1 MRKFAVIGL
10 GKFGNAVAT
19 ILFDNGAEVLVI
31 DNNDKKLQDLRGRVS
46 AAIKMDCTDERA
58 LRSVGI
64 DEVDAVILAVGD
76 VETSVLTCVLLKKLG
91 VMNIQAKVD
100 SELHA
105 RILEIMGVTNVL
117 FPEKQVG
124 EQLAHTLLSPN
135 VLNYINLTS
144 GHCIAELKVPEAYVG
159 KTLQELNLPNE
170 MKIHIVA
177 IKYTEMSVSE
187 SGDNVIETRIN
198 DMPGANDIIK
208 EGDILVLMGSTSNVS
223 NLINKVTPGM
233 RVTL

>member
-1 MRKFAVIGL
+1 
-10 GKFGNAVAT
+10 
-19 ILFDNGAEVLVI
+19 
-31 DNNDKKLQDLRGRVS
+31 
-46 AAIKMDCTDERA
+46 
-58 LRSVGI
+58 
-64 DEVDAVILAVGD
+64 
-76 VETSVLTCVLLKKLG
+76 
-91 VMNIQAKVD
+91 
-100 SELHA
+100 
-105 RILEIMGVTNVL
+105 
-117 FPEKQVG
+117 
-124 EQLAHTLLSPN
+124 
-135 VLNYINLTS
+135 
-144 GHCIAELKVPEAYVG
+144 LKVPEAYVG

-177 IKYTEMSVSE
+177 IIYTEMSVSE